1 MEFSEKA
8 EGSGVK
14 VGISGANFLYKSR
27 EGRQVGKIQFK
38 ENTMMRKSSLRKLLA
53 IIGCMVLIAAMALVI
68 TGCGSKEE
76 TAAPAQTTSTDVK
89 ELGTGAITFDFT
101 VEDLDGTKTVFKIHT
116 DETTVGAALL
126 GVDLLKGEDG
136 PYGLYV
142 HEVNGI
148 RAVYEEDGSYWAFY
162 VNGEYG
168 MTGVDMTDIEPD
180 TAYAMVK
187 TKD

>member
-1 MEFSEKA
+1 
-8 EGSGVK
+8 
-14 VGISGANFLYKSR
+14 
-27 EGRQVGKIQFK
+27 
-38 ENTMMRKSSLRKLLA
+38 MMKMSSLKKLLA
-53 IIGCMVLIAAMALVI
+53 IIGCMVLIAALALGM

-76 TAAPAQTTSTDVK
+76 AAAPAATGEVK
-89 ELGTGAITFDFT
+89 ELGQGATVFDFT
-101 VEDLDGTKTVFKIHT
+101 VEDLDGTKYLFKVHT

-126 GVDLLKGEDG
+126 GVGLLKGEEG

-142 HEVNGI
+142 QEVNGI

-168 MTGVDMTDIEPD
+168 MTGVDQTDIEAD
-180 TAYAMVK
+180 TAYSLVK

>member
-1 MEFSEKA
+1 MKKTS
-8 EGSGVK
+8 VK
-14 VGISGANFLYKSR
+14 
-27 EGRQVGKIQFK
+27 
-38 ENTMMRKSSLRKLLA
+38 KLLA
-53 IIGCMVLIAAMALVI
+53 IIGCMVLIAALALSM

-76 TAAPAQTTSTDVK
+76 SAAPTEATTVSDVTQ
-89 ELGTGAITFDFT
+89 LGEGATAFDFT
-101 VEDLDGTKTVFKIHT
+101 VEDLDGTKYHFCIHT

-126 GVDLLKGEDG
+126 EAGLIKGEEG

-142 HEVNGI
+142 QEVNGI

-168 MTGVDMTDIEPD
+168 MTGVDQTDIEAD
-180 TAYAMVK
+180 TAYSLVK

>member
-1 MEFSEKA
+1 MK
-8 EGSGVK
+8 
-14 VGISGANFLYKSR
+14 
-27 EGRQVGKIQFK
+27 
-38 ENTMMRKSSLRKLLA
+38 KSSLSKLLVV
-53 IIGCMVLIAAMALVI
+53 IGCMVLIAAMALVM

-76 TAAPAQTTSTDVK
+76 TAATTPAASTSVT
-89 ELGTGAITFDFT
+89 ELGEGATTFDFT
-101 VEDLDGTKTVFKIHT
+101 VEDLDGTKTVFRIHT

-126 GVDLLKGEDG
+126 GVDLLKGEEG

-168 MTGVDMTDIEPD
+168 MTGVDQTDIEPD

>member
-1 MEFSEKA
+1 
-8 EGSGVK
+8 
-14 VGISGANFLYKSR
+14 
-27 EGRQVGKIQFK
+27 
-38 ENTMMRKSSLRKLLA
+38 MMKMSSLKKLLA
-53 IIGCMVLIAAMALVI
+53 IIGCMVLIAALALGM

-76 TAAPAQTTSTDVK
+76 TAAPVTTGEVK
-89 ELGTGAITFDFT
+89 ELGEGATTFDFT
-101 VEDLDGTKTVFKIHT
+101 VEDLDGTKYLFKIHT

-126 GVDLLKGEDG
+126 GVGLLKGEEG

-142 HEVNGI
+142 QEVNGI

-180 TAYAMVK
+180 TAYAFVK

>member
-1 MEFSEKA
+1 MK
-8 EGSGVK
+8 
-14 VGISGANFLYKSR
+14 
-27 EGRQVGKIQFK
+27 
-38 ENTMMRKSSLRKLLA
+38 KSSLQKLLT
-53 IIGCMVLIAAMALVI
+53 IIGCMVLIAALALVM

-76 TAAPAQTTSTDVK
+76 PAAPAEAAPADVK
-89 ELGTGAITFDFT
+89 ELGQGATTFDFT
-101 VEDLDGTKTVFKIHT
+101 VEDLDGTKTQFKIHT
-116 DETTVGAALL
+116 DEKTVGAALIA
-126 GVDLLKGEDG
+126 VDLLKGEDG

-162 VNGEYG
+162 VNAEYG

-180 TAYAMVK
+180 TAYAFVK

>member
-1 MEFSEKA
+1 MK
-8 EGSGVK
+8 
-14 VGISGANFLYKSR
+14 
-27 EGRQVGKIQFK
+27 
-38 ENTMMRKSSLRKLLA
+38 KSSLQKLLA
-53 IIGCMVLIAAMALVI
+53 IIGCMVLIAAMALVM

-76 TAAPAQTTSTDVK
+76 PAASTQAASTEVK
-89 ELGTGAITFDFT
+89 ELGQGATAFDFT
-101 VEDLDGTKTVFKIHT
+101 VEDLDGTKTMFKIHT
-116 DETTVGAALL
+116 DEKTVGAALI
-126 GVDLLKGEDG
+126 GVDLIKGEDG

-148 RAVYEEDGSYWAFY
+148 RAVYEEDGTYWAFY

-180 TAYAMVK
+180 TTYAFVK

>member
-1 MEFSEKA
+1 MK
-8 EGSGVK
+8 
-14 VGISGANFLYKSR
+14 
-27 EGRQVGKIQFK
+27 
-38 ENTMMRKSSLRKLLA
+38 KSSLRKLLA
-53 IIGCMVLIAAMALVI
+53 IIGCMVLIAALALVM

-76 TAAPAQTTSTDVK
+76 TAAPTEAASAGVT
-89 ELGTGAITFDFT
+89 ELGQGATTFDFT
-101 VEDLDGTKTVFKIHT
+101 VEDLDGTKTQFKIHT
-116 DETTVGAALL
+116 DETTVGAALI
-126 GVDLLKGEDG
+126 GVDLIKGEDG

-148 RAVYEEDGSYWAFY
+148 RAVYEEDGTYWAFY

-180 TAYAMVK
+180 TAYAFVK

>member
-1 MEFSEKA
+1 MK
-8 EGSGVK
+8 
-14 VGISGANFLYKSR
+14 
-27 EGRQVGKIQFK
+27 
-38 ENTMMRKSSLRKLLA
+38 KSSLRKLLA
-53 IIGCMVLIAAMALVI
+53 IIGCMVLIAAMALVM

-76 TAAPAQTTSTDVK
+76 PAASTQASATGVT
-89 ELGTGAITFDFT
+89 ELGTGATTFDFT
-101 VEDLDGTKTVFKIHT
+101 VEDLDGTKTVFTIHT
-116 DETTVGAALL
+116 DETTVGAALI
-126 GVDLLKGEDG
+126 GVGLLKGEDG